1 MYNRIVPGARPE
13 GCRSPRP
20 PPDLPKSGEKGGFG
34 AIKVHYIMLSQK
46 VKFVKRFCLTFFIYP
61 LFSPVR
67 RKNPAKRGLSL
78 SFSLLL
84 PSPSGRAAASD
95 QPVCV
100 LLKKRA
106 HRLQPVCVLFLLSR
120 FLSLRKICAAE
131 FWKICAAKFSH
142 SEFRLLGSSKKSMAF
157 RMRYPFSL
165 YHGFV
170 GCWTMMIF
178 LKESRTCSN
187 AACSCIIF
195 PLSGM
200 AKAD

>member
-1 MYNRIVPGARPE
+1 MYNRIVPGVRPE

-78 SFSLLL
+78 SFSPFL
-84 PSPSGRAAASD
+84 PSPSGRAAAFR

-100 LLKKRA
+100 LSKKKTYR
-106 HRLQPVCVLFLLSR
+106 HQPVCIIFLLPS

-131 FWKICAAKFSH
+131 FSH

-200 AKAD
+200 GKAVCM

>member
-1 MYNRIVPGARPE
+1 MYFFPVSCTIESYPERGPKAAAPPSPSGPAKIRGKRGLWRDKGA
-13 GCRSPRP
+13 
-20 PPDLPKSGEKGGFG
+20 LYNAITKSQICQ
-34 AIKVHYIMLSQK
+34 AIL
-46 VKFVKRFCLTFFIYP
+46 LDFFIYP

-67 RKNPAKRGLSL
+67 RENAKKRGLSL

-106 HRLQPVCVLFLLSR
+106 HRLQPVCVLFLFPR

-131 FWKICAAKFSH
+131 FSH

>member
-1 MYNRIVPGARPE
+1 MYFFPVSCTIESYPE
-13 GCRSPRP
+13 RGPKACRSPVP
-20 PPDLPKSGEKGGFG
+20 PPDLPESGEKGGFG

-100 LLKKRA
+100 LLEKRA
-106 HRLQPVCVLFLLSR
+106 HRLQPVCVLFLFPR

-131 FWKICAAKFSH
+131 FSH